1 MNKRIGTLVACGAL
15 VVCLAAA
22 LCGCN
27 SSQKYEPAMK
37 NAAITSPSIIEN
49 GVLTVGVSGEN
60 APMSAKSSTGL
71 VGIDVDIAAAIAD
84 ELGLKLKLVDVDPDP
99 MAALNKGTVDIV
111 MGVDKGDATSG
122 VWKSDAYVQSGVTLF
137 ATTKDAAVP
146 AKGSGSKIA
155 VQAASLSNWAIS
167 GLYEASEIVA
177 ESDLVTAFKDL
188 GEGKASFVAADA
200 VIGMY
205 AAKAAGATVFPIAI
219 IDAPTGYCVG
229 VADSNSSLK
238 SSITAALSTLKKD
251 GVIDTIQKKWL
262 VETIDVTA
270 LSAITSTE
278 ASAAAE
284 APAASE
290 SEE

>member
-1 MNKRIGTLVACGAL
+1 MNKRIGTLIACGTL
-15 VVCLAAA
+15 IVCLAGV

-60 APMSAKSSTGL
+60 APMSAKGSTGI
-71 VGIDVDIAAAIAD
+71 VGIDADMAAAIAD

-111 MGVDKGDATSG
+111 MGVDKGDATAN
-122 VWKSDAYVQSGVTLF
+122 VWKSDPYVQSGVTLF
-137 ATTKDAAVP
+137 SKTQGATAPT
-146 AKGSGSKIA
+146 KGSGSKIA

-167 GLYEASEIVA
+167 SLYDPAEIVA

-188 GEGKASFVAADA
+188 ADGKADYVAADA

-205 AAKAAGATVFPIAI
+205 AAKAASVTVYPVAI
-219 IDAPTGYCVG
+219 IDAPTGYCIAVK
-229 VADSNSSLK
+229 DSNSSLK
-238 SSITAALSTLKKD
+238 SSIASALTAVNKD
-251 GVIDTIQKKWL
+251 GITDTIQKKWL
-262 VETIDVTA
+262 VETIDVSKLA
-270 LSAITSTE
+270 AITSSE
-278 ASAAAE
+278 A
-284 APAASE
+284 
-290 SEE
+290 

>member
-1 MNKRIGTLVACGAL
+1 MNKRIVTLVACGAL
-15 VVCLAAA
+15 IMCLAGA

-27 SSQKYEPAMK
+27 TSQKYEPAMK

-60 APMSAKSSTGL
+60 APMSAKGSTGL

-84 ELGLKLKLVDVDPDP
+84 ELGLKLKLVDIDPDP

-111 MGVDKGDATSG
+111 MGIDKGDATSS
-122 VWKSDAYVQSGVTLF
+122 VWKSEPYVQSGVTLF
-137 ATTKDAAVP
+137 SPTKDAAAP
-146 AKGSGSKIA
+146 TKGSGSKIA

-167 GLYEASEIVA
+167 SLYEASEIVA

-188 GEGKASFVAADA
+188 GDGKANFVAADA

-219 IDAPTGYCVG
+219 IDAPTGYCIG

-238 SSITAALSTLKKD
+238 NSITSALSTLTKD
-251 GVIDTIQKKWL
+251 GVIDTIQKRWL
-262 VETIDVTA
+262 AETIDVAT
-270 LSAITSTE
+270 LPAI
-278 ASAAAE
+278 AS
-284 APAASE
+284 SE
-290 SEE
+290 S